1 MVAVYRISYIFSL
14 SEAYEVIGDE
24 DKRKQYDAYGSAG
37 SGNQLLCQ
45 LKDSDMR
52 VGTGMVLKLAQKS
65 YVCSTVHCINTVN
78 FLQCFDLDINLT
90 LKN

>member
-1 MVAVYRISYIFSL
+1 LYIFSL

-37 SGNQLLCQ
+37 SGNQLLRQ
-45 LKDSDMR
+45 LKDSEMI
-52 VGTGMVLKLAQKS
+52 VGTGMVFKLAQKANLGS
-65 YVCSTVHCINTVN
+65 IVHYINTLHL
-78 FLQCFDLDINLT
+78 LQCFDLDINLT

>member
-1 MVAVYRISYIFSL
+1 MFQNEHTGRFPCLSYFCSL

-37 SGNQLLCQ
+37 SGNQLLRQ

-52 VGTGMVLKLAQKS
+52 VSTGMVLKLAQKANL
-65 YVCSTVHCINTVN
+65 CSTVH
-78 FLQCFDLDINLT
+78 
-90 LKN
+90 